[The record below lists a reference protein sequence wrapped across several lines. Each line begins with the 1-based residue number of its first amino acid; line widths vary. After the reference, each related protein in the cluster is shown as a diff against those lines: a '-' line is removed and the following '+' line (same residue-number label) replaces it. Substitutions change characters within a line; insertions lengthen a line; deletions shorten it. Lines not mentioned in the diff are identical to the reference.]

1 MRKYLYGF
9 TAFVL
14 AFAIL
19 SVSVLRSCS
28 VTSAYGYTA
37 PTPIAKTVSALT
49 PTPTPTIDYVL
60 PYPGGIL
67 PDSFLWYLKAARDKF
82 QYIITTESMKKAD
95 LALLYSD
102 KRLGAS
108 LTLFQNKKPDVAAS
122 TLTKGEKYLEEAA
135 NEEVAARKAGINTND
150 FLIKLANASLKHRQ
164 IIEEQIMPLAP
175 ENIKPEIVKAEDYSK
190 NIYKS
195 SVSILGSK
203 GIAAPKDPFNGQ

>member
-37 PTPIAKTVSALT
+37 PTPIAKTVSA
-49 PTPTPTIDYVL
+49 PSPTPTIDYVL

-67 PDSFLWYLKAARDKF
+67 PDSLLWYFKAARDKF
-82 QYIITTESMKKAD
+82 QYMITTEPMKKAD

-122 TLTKGEKYLEEAA
+122 TLTKGEKYLEEASS
-135 NEEVAARKAGINTND
+135 NEAVARKAGIDTND

-175 ENIKPEIVKAEDYSK
+175 ENIKPEIVKSEDYSK

-195 SVSILGSK
+195 SVSILSSK
-203 GIAAPKDPFNGQ
+203 GIPAPKDPFNGQ

>member
-1 MRKYLYGF
+1 MMRKYLYGLV
-9 TAFVL
+9 AFVL
-14 AFAIL
+14 AFVIL

-37 PTPIAKTVSALT
+37 PTPTATVN
-49 PTPTPTIDYVL
+49 PTPTPTIVIDYVL

-67 PDSFLWYLKAARDKF
+67 PDNLLWYFKAARDKF
-82 QYIITTESMKKAD
+82 QYLIATDPLKKAD

-108 LTLFQNKKPDVAAS
+108 ETLFEEKKPDIAAT

-135 NEEVAARKAGINTND
+135 SDEAIARKAGINTND
-150 FLIKLANASLKHRQ
+150 FLVKLANASLKHRQ
-164 IIEEQIMPLAP
+164 IIEEQILPLAP
-175 ENIKPEIVKAEDYSK
+175 EDIKPGIVQAEDYAK
-190 NIYKS
+190 NIYKTCRD
-195 SVSILGSK
+195 ILSSK